1 MLVVVGE
8 QERPPALRLVVAFA
22 ATLRADESLRQLL
35 LLEHTGRLE
44 HPSGGPSCNTRQQT
58 GKLRLRRVTRQDRA
72 RPSYRLL
79 RDARAAGGLTF
90 RRRRIKLRGLGL
102 GLVGA
107 LPRLS

>member
-1 MLVVVGE
+1 MGV
-8 QERPPALRLVVAFA
+8 VVAFA
-22 ATLRADESLRQLL
+22 ATLRADEVSRRLL

-58 GKLRLRRVTRQDRA
+58 GKLRLRRVTRHDPA
-72 RPSYRLL
+72 HPPYRFL
-79 RDARAAGGLTF
+79 RDAPAGGLTF